1 MGEKTL
7 VDELVEDS
15 IKLIRQLD
23 ASGMAP
29 GLVVWYFYEDADEWR
44 LLIAGHAYDELIKKN
59 EALGYQKLSESISS
73 ADLQTISISL
83 VKLINSNSPLAVALS
98 SLIGT
103 PPNGLVR
110 AHFADT
116 TLNGIF
122 IKEMLVIRSAK
133 GA

>member
-7 VDELVEDS
+7 VDELIEDS
-15 IKLIRQLD
+15 IKLIRKLD
-23 ASGMAP
+23 ANVMAP
-29 GLVVWYFYEDADEWR
+29 DLVVWYFYEDADEWR
-44 LLIAGHAYDELIKKN
+44 LLIAGHVYDELISKN

-83 VKLINSNSPLAVALS
+83 IKLIHSNSPLVVALS

-103 PPNGLVR
+103 PPDGLVR
-110 AHFADT
+110 AHFTDT

-122 IKEMLVIRSAK
+122 IKEMLIIRSTK